1 MEALFVLAA
10 FILGVAAFVWV
21 LRRPRRI
28 RSGRTKTSLGR
39 SEALQFAIATVD
51 EVGAEPYAY
60 IYVNAD
66 GSARELHAGE
76 REFLETPFH
85 PADGGRP
92 YVKSSYA
99 QKNGWGE
106 ITGFMRRS
114 KLPHSIEVAP
124 APSENPSKPF
134 SKEEMARFLR
144 EKGMDVEENP
154 SGSITVRKRH
164 R

>member
-1 MEALFVLAA
+1 METIFVLAVLV
-10 FILGVAAFVWV
+10 LGAVALVWV

-28 RSGRTKTSLGR
+28 TSGRTKTSAGR
-39 SEALQFAIATVD
+39 SAFLFAVATFD
-51 EVGAEPYAY
+51 EVGVEPYAY

-66 GSARELHAGE
+66 GSARELHASE

-92 YVKSSYA
+92 YLKSSYA

-114 KLPHSIEVAP
+114 KLPHGTDIGP
-124 APSENPSKPF
+124 APSENPLKTF
-134 SKEEMARFLR
+134 SKEEMTRILL
-144 EKGMDVEENP
+144 EKGMDVDENP
-154 SGSITVRKRH
+154 SGSITVRKPHLR
-164 R
+164 